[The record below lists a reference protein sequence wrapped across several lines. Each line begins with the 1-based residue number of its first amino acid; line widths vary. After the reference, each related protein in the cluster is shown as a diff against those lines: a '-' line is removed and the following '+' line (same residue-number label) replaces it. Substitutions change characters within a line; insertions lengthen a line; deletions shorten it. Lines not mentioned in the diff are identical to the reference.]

1 MRVWTAA
8 YALSSKQALGAK
20 ARSTLR
26 RGVLLKIEDE
36 GAIGYADL
44 HPWPELG
51 DEPLEK
57 QLALL
62 RDGGRTA
69 LLDRALEIAAL
80 DRGGRAHGKS
90 LFENM
95 QVPDSHFLVGD
106 VATIDEECLRTA
118 WGENFRTIKLKVG
131 RAPLREIDHLL
142 RFEKDLSSFN
152 LRFDCNAV
160 LTMAEAKSWLSA
172 LPVSI
177 RERIEFVE
185 DPCAW
190 QEGEWRKLHEE
201 TGCPL
206 ALDRA
211 GNAVAA
217 NAFQW
222 LVLKP
227 AVQDP
232 AIADQTEARVCVTS
246 YLDHPLGQV
255 AAAYVAAKLGG
266 SARAG
271 LNSHRVYEKNE
282 FSEQLNWRGP
292 QFTIPDGTGLGF
304 DRLLEI
310 QDWQRL

>member
-8 YALSSKQALGAK
+8 YALSSKQNLGAK

-26 RGVLLKIEDE
+26 RGALLKIEDE

-51 DEPLEK
+51 DAPLEK
-57 QLALL
+57 QLTLL
-62 RDGGRTA
+62 KDGARSA
-69 LLDRALEIAAL
+69 LLDRALEISAL
-80 DRGGRAHGKS
+80 DRQARAHGKS
-90 LFENM
+90 LFAGLEI
-95 QVPDSHFLVGD
+95 PDSHFLVGD

-118 WGENFRTIKLKVG
+118 WSENFRTLKLKVG
-131 RAPLREIDHLL
+131 RDPMREIDHLL
-142 RFEKDLSSFN
+142 RFEKDLSAFD
-152 LRFDCNAV
+152 LRFDCNGV
-160 LTMAEAKSWLSA
+160 LSAAEAKSWLLA
-172 LPVSI
+172 LPESI
-177 RERIEFVE
+177 RKRIEFVE
-185 DPCAW
+185 DPCAGS
-190 QEGEWRKLHEE
+190 ESDWRKLHDE

-211 GNAVAA
+211 GHAVSA

-232 AIADQTEARVCVTS
+232 ALADQTEAQVCVTS

-255 AAAYVAAKLGG
+255 AAAFVAAKLGG
-266 SARAG
+266 AARAG

-282 FSEQLNWRGP
+282 FSEQLTWRGP
-292 QFTIPDGTGLGF
+292 RFTVPDGTGLGF